1 MQPDARLTAGEIADL
16 VGGRPAGAKETVIAG
31 TTSLDKA
38 GPFDLSFLASGRYLP
53 YFRRSN
59 AGAVLVTSE
68 FENVTAGPATRI
80 VVEDAYGALAL
91 AVAALYPQPEA
102 TWGVHCHSR
111 IGRGARWRG
120 RIALAQY
127 AVLGDNVSL
136 GEDCEIGPYAVIE
149 EEAVL
154 GDRCR
159 LGPHSVVC
167 AGARVG
173 DRVILKPGARV
184 GTPGYAFDPG
194 ADGPIHR
201 KHVGGCYIEDDVE
214 IGANTTVDRGSVGDT
229 VVGGGSKIDNLVQ
242 VAHNVRIGKRC
253 LIMAQVGLAGST
265 VVEDDVMLAGQAGL
279 AGHLTV
285 GEGAR
290 VAAQAGVIG
299 DIPAGET
306 VSGYPARRH
315 RDVLRQAAAL
325 KRLTAITSSLQRIA
339 EESND

>member
-1 MQPDARLTAGEIADL
+1 VQPDARLTAGEIADL
-16 VGGRPAGAKETVIAG
+16 VGGRLVGAKETVIAG

-214 IGANTTVDRGSVGDT
+214 IGANTTVDRGS
-229 VVGGGSKIDNLVQ
+229 
-242 VAHNVRIGKRC
+242 RIGKRC